1 MKTESKNFKQAYT
14 FKINY
19 IIIGALLVLVW
30 PILVAAI
37 PLNVIYKVEG
47 LQTVLSMGLAAVGAA
62 LLPVGFLYSSKM
74 DRLYKFLIVL
84 PVALLLLF
92 LSFWIT
98 VFAVISFHGL

>member
-1 MKTESKNFKQAYT
+1 MKTT
-14 FKINY
+14 FKTRKQTLRATYVIA
-19 IIIGALLVLVW
+19 GALLVLVW

-47 LQTVLSMGLAAVGAA
+47 LQTVLAMGFAAVGAV
-62 LLPVGFLYSSKM
+62 LLPVGILYSSKM

-84 PVALLLLF
+84 PAALLLLF

-98 VFAVISFHGL
+98 VFAVIGFHGL